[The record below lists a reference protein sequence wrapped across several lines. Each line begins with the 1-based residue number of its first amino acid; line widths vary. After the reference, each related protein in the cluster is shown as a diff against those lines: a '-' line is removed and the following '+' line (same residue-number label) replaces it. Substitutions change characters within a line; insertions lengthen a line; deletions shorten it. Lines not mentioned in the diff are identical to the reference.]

1 MSRTRS
7 RFVFLLLAAALVFAA
22 GQAVWAG
29 GGQEAEEEVPT
40 ITFLTWNLPHYE
52 DAIMG
57 WIEDFEEETGAKAVW
72 IDRKGDELP
81 TYYQT
86 QLAAGT
92 APDIVEIQSVLWYE
106 YAAEEIFMPITS
118 YLEEEPEVKERF
130 TPAFFDAASLY
141 QGEYYMLPTY
151 TPSSLLFYNK
161 PIFEEN
167 GLSGAPE
174 TLEELLEYTRTIH
187 ENGDA
192 GFISLNFDW
201 LYWPLFRAA
210 GVEILNDDQTAAAFN
225 TPAAVE
231 VLEQL
236 AELTE
241 SGAIPE
247 VAWTGRWA
255 EPNGAFGAGGIG
267 MHHGHT
273 PLLRSF
279 MSQSDWATTETVGID
294 LFPGGWSVPNY
305 HGFGITSTTEHPDLA
320 WRFIE
325 IATNDMWAETLVRTL
340 GTLSGNAAA
349 DQAVLDDEEFREE
362 NPLLVEMFETQLS
375 DELRLTGTTNVA
387 EDAEIKE
394 AVYSNLE
401 RALFGE
407 ISASRAL
414 SEAESAVNDIL
425 AD

>member
-1 MSRTRS
+1 MQKPRS
-7 RFVFLLLAAALVFAA
+7 RVFVLLLAVLILSTHTIF
-22 GQAVWAG
+22 AG
-29 GGQEAEEEVPT
+29 GEQENEEEVPT

-72 IDRKGDELP
+72 IDRKGSELP

-106 YAAEEIFMPITS
+106 YAAEGIFMPLTP
-118 YLEEEPEVKERF
+118 YLEAEPEVQERF

-141 QGEYYMLPTY
+141 DGDYYMLPTY

-161 PIFEEN
+161 PLFDDH
-167 GLSGAPE
+167 GLSGPPE
-174 TLEELLEYTRTIH
+174 TLEELLEYTQTIH
-187 ENGDA
+187 DGGDA
-192 GFISLNFDW
+192 GFITLNFDW

-210 GVEILNDDQTAAAFN
+210 GVEILNDSKTRAAFN

-236 AELTE
+236 AALTRN
-241 SGAIPE
+241 GAIPE

-255 EPNGAFGAGGIG
+255 EPNSAFGAGGIG

-279 MSQSDWATTETVGID
+279 MSTSEWANEDTVGID

-340 GTLSGNAAA
+340 GSLSGNAAA
-349 DQAVLDDEEFREE
+349 DRAVLNDDEFREE

-394 AVYSNLE
+394 AVYANLE

-407 ISASRAL
+407 VSAAEAL
-414 SEAESAVNDIL
+414 AAAERQVNDIL
-425 AD
+425 ED

>member
-1 MSRTRS
+1 MKK
-7 RFVFLLLAAALVFAA
+7 LLLVLLVLLLSCSMS
-22 GQAVWAG
+22 VWAG
-29 GGQEAEEEVPT
+29 GGQEEKEKEEEQPT

-72 IDRKGDELP
+72 IDRKGSELA

-92 APDIVEIQSVLWYE
+92 APDVVEIQSVLWYE
-106 YAAEEIFMPITS
+106 YAAKGIFMPLTS
-118 YLEEEPEVKERF
+118 YLEQEPEVKERF
-130 TPAFFDAASLY
+130 TPNFFDAASLY
-141 QGEYYMLPTY
+141 DGEYYMLPTY

-161 PIFEEN
+161 LVFDKHGIDGP
-167 GLSGAPE
+167 PE
-174 TLEELLEYTRTIH
+174 TLEELLEITKKIH
-187 ENGDA
+187 DGGDA
-192 GFISLNFDW
+192 GFITLNFDW

-210 GVEILNDDQTAAAFN
+210 GVEILNDAKTKAAFN

-231 VLEQL
+231 VLEKL
-236 AELTE
+236 AALTQ

-247 VAWTGRWA
+247 VAWTGRWN
-255 EPNGAFGAGGIG
+255 EPNSAFGAGGIG

-279 MSQSDWATTETVGID
+279 MSASDWANPDTVGID

-325 IATNDMWAETLVRTL
+325 IATNDKWAETLVRTL
-340 GTLSGNAAA
+340 GSLSGNANA
-349 DQAVLDDEEFREE
+349 DKAVLNDEEFRKE
-362 NPLLVEMFETQLS
+362 NPLLVKMFETQLS
-375 DELRLTGTTNVA
+375 DELKLTGTTNVS
-387 EDAEIKE
+387 EDAQIKD
-394 AVYSNLE
+394 AVYTNME
-401 RALFGE
+401 KALFGK
-407 ISASRAL
+407 ISAEKAL
-414 SEAESAVNDIL
+414 SAAEKQVNKIL